1 MAWGVCCCTRD
12 RDASGAIFCC
22 LTALPPTSCL
32 QAAVQVC
39 HSISAAAQHVAAAQ
53 AGGSVHVV
61 PDLLA
66 ASLQRVVESHR
77 LGVSEAPPPH
87 GGDVGAMGSVPDA
100 AGDAMAQAFE
110 LAAAKVGREDV
121 PLVMSHGKPEPFVAS
136 LHILPHSAEEIR
148 GTWIKVRHCSRQRC
162 ACSHQVLCWTVARTC
177 DKCIDPDCATM
188 IVMRAR

>member
-1 MAWGVCCCTRD
+1 MTRCL
-12 RDASGAIFCC
+12 RA
-22 LTALPPTSCL
+22 LTATWCL

-61 PDLLA
+61 PDSLA

-77 LGVSEAPPPH
+77 LGLSEAPPPH
-87 GGDVGAMGSVPDA
+87 SADADAAGSVGGVPDA

-136 LHILPHSAEEIR
+136 LQILPHSAEEIR
-148 GTWIKVRHCSRQRC
+148 GTWIKVRHCCLQA
-162 ACSHQVLCWTVARTC
+162 ACSCSAVVAVT
-177 DKCIDPDCATM
+177 KCSPDLLPKLATSTL
-188 IVMRAR
+188 ILMRECGLS